1 MFTNITIGRYI
12 YKNSLIHKIH
22 PIIKILIALFIIT
35 ASLIFNYRKN
45 LILILYAI
53 LLTFLTKIDIKQYLK
68 NIYGLRYIIIS
79 ILFINLLFNT
89 PIFNTI
95 NTIEKLI
102 IIFMVSS
109 ILMYTTNINEINYA
123 INRLLQPL
131 KKLSLDIDNISLTL
145 TISIKFISVIFEQFD
160 IIFKAFK
167 SRGYKFNG
175 SLKEKIYKIKNFIST
190 LFYMILKKANDI
202 SDVLEI
208 RNYDLNKINRK
219 LAKKIKIGEYL
230 ILIMHFFILIFII
243 GRWNNALFNDFYIWW
258 Y

>member
-22 PIIKILIALFIIT
+22 PIIKILITLFIIT

-45 LILILYAI
+45 LILILYVI

-208 RNYDLNKINRK
+208 RNYDLNKINKK

-230 ILIMHFFILIFII
+230 ILIMHFLILIFII
-243 GRWNNALFNDFYIWW
+243 GR
-258 Y
+258 

>member
-22 PIIKILIALFIIT
+22 PIIKILITLFIIT

-219 LAKKIKIGEYL
+219 IAKKIKIGEYL

-243 GRWNNALFNDFYIWW
+243 GR
-258 Y
+258 

>member
-22 PIIKILIALFIIT
+22 PIIKILITLFIIT

-131 KKLSLDIDNISLTL
+131 KILSLDIDNISLTL

-219 LAKKIKIGEYL
+219 IAKKIKIGEYL

-243 GRWNNALFNDFYIWW
+243 GR
-258 Y
+258 

>member
-22 PIIKILIALFIIT
+22 PIIKILITLFIIT

-89 PIFNTI
+89 PNFNTI

-109 ILMYTTNINEINYA
+109 ILMYTTNINEINNE

-243 GRWNNALFNDFYIWW
+243 GR
-258 Y
+258 

>member
-12 YKNSLIHKIH
+12 YKDSLIHKIH
-22 PIIKILIALFIIT
+22 PIIKILITLFIIT

-243 GRWNNALFNDFYIWW
+243 GR
-258 Y
+258 

>member
-22 PIIKILIALFIIT
+22 PIIKILITLFIIT

-190 LFYMILKKANDI
+190 LFYMILKKANDV

-219 LAKKIKIGEYL
+219 IAKKIKIGEYL

-243 GRWNNALFNDFYIWW
+243 GR
-258 Y
+258 

>member
-22 PIIKILIALFIIT
+22 PIIKILITLFIIT

-89 PIFNTI
+89 PNFNTI

-243 GRWNNALFNDFYIWW
+243 GR
-258 Y
+258 

>member
-22 PIIKILIALFIIT
+22 PIIKILITLFIIT

-208 RNYDLNKINRK
+208 RNYDLNKINKK

-243 GRWNNALFNDFYIWW
+243 GR
-258 Y
+258 

>member
-22 PIIKILIALFIIT
+22 PIIKILITLFIIT

-208 RNYDLNKINRK
+208 RNYDLNKINKK

-230 ILIMHFFILIFII
+230 ILIMHFLILIFII
-243 GRWNNALFNDFYIWW
+243 GR
-258 Y
+258 

>member
-22 PIIKILIALFIIT
+22 PIIKILITLFIIT

-95 NTIEKLI
+95 NTIEK
-102 IIFMVSS
+102 
-109 ILMYTTNINEINYA
+109 
-123 INRLLQPL
+123 L

-243 GRWNNALFNDFYIWW
+243 GR
-258 Y
+258 

>member
-12 YKNSLIHKIH
+12 YKDSLIHKIH
-22 PIIKILIALFIIT
+22 PIIKILITLFIII

-243 GRWNNALFNDFYIWW
+243 GR
-258 Y
+258 